1 MPRLVR
7 RKPARATWRW
17 SALGFVLAALA
28 VGIGWIALAYADLGG
43 IPTQPSDDHAD
54 VVELLSEHR
63 GEIGW
68 VSLPEGYEHLAEDSE
83 VYLFEFDSGQDGIL
97 VVTEYGF
104 FDAYRASP
112 IPTTELIRPAM
123 TPPMR
128 STIRPASTAPSSTHG
143 SAIVGSEWVPRNSA
157 V

>member
-7 RKPARATWRW
+7 RNPARKTWRW

-28 VGIGWIALAYADLGG
+28 VGVGWIALANADLGG
-43 IPTQPSDDHAD
+43 IRTRPGDDHAD

-83 VYLFEFDSGQDGIL
+83 VYLFEFGTGQDGIL
-97 VVTEYGF
+97 FVTEYGF
-104 FDAYRASP
+104 FDAYAGLVY
-112 IPTTELIRPAM
+112 TYD
-123 TPPMR
+123 
-128 STIRPASTAPSSTHG
+128 
-143 SAIVGSEWVPRNSA
+143 GSEPTGNENPNALDDPTGLYGTVEYTRLGDRWFRVGA
-157 V
+157 T